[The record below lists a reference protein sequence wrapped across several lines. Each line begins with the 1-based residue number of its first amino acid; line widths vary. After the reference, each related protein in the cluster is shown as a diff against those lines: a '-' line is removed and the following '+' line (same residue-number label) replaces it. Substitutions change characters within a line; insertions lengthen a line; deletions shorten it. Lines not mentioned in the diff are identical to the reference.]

1 MEVKVDF
8 LFELWV
14 EALEQHVSGLAVSE
28 KTDPVEP
35 FVPAHLAYDKKVLK
49 FIGYFKEDFDR
60 SILTA
65 QSENFRIRFVKIYY
79 YLEVSL
85 VYFYTLP
92 VDSI

>member
-1 MEVKVDF
+1 MHPIGGGTIPLSVIKPE
-8 LFELWV
+8 EV
-14 EALEQHVSGLAVSE
+14 EALEQHVSSLAVSE

-79 YLEVSL
+79 YLEVNW
-85 VYFYTLP
+85 T
-92 VDSI
+92 ICH

>member
-1 MEVKVDF
+1 MHPIGGGTIPLSVIKPE
-8 LFELWV
+8 EV
-14 EALEQHVSGLAVSE
+14 EALEQHVSSLAVSE

-65 QSENFRIRFVKIYY
+65 RIF
-79 YLEVSL
+79 
-85 VYFYTLP
+85 
-92 VDSI
+92 